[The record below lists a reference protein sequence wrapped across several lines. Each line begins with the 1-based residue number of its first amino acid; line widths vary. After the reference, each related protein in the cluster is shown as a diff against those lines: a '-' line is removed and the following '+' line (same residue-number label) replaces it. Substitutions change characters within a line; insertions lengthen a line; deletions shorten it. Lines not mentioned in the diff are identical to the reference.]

1 MIAKGL
7 LRFLTLAATMG
18 CGQLIWP
25 ARVWAAEVLA
35 SDEIVSFEQHVRPI
49 LKAYCFDCHGG
60 GETLEGGLD
69 LRLRRLAVKGGES
82 GPALVPGDA
91 AASLMVARLKAGEM
105 PPGEKKL
112 GVDQVA
118 VIERWIASGAATRRD
133 EPQELPP
140 GIDITPEERDFW
152 SFQPI
157 RRIVPPRLA
166 DVVQH
171 ESSLA
176 AHSDADIVR
185 TPVDSFV
192 LATLREHGLRFAPDA
207 DRLTFLRR
215 AAFDLTGLPPSPA
228 EIDEFLAD
236 TDPQA
241 FERVLDKLL
250 QSPHYGERW
259 GRHWLDVVG
268 YADSEGNGNDDS
280 PRPFAHH
287 YRDYVIRS
295 FNADKPFD
303 QFIVEQL
310 AGDEL
315 VPPPWNNLT
324 SEQIE
329 KLAATGFLRMAADPT
344 ATGGGDEAA
353 NANQVVADTVKIV
366 SSSLLGLT
374 VGCAQCHDHRYDPIP
389 QSDYYRLRAVFEPA
403 LDPAHWRRPGQRL
416 VSLYTDADRAQAAAV
431 DAEVA
436 KLQAEFNTKQTSY
449 VARAFEKELLKF
461 PEEIRG
467 KLSEAYNSPADK
479 RTEEQKQLLASNPK
493 ANISPGV
500 LYQYDQAAADELK
513 ADQAKIAARQA
524 EKPPEDF
531 IGVLNETP
539 GTLPPTHVFHRGDYR
554 QPTKPVAPGD
564 LTIAA
569 PEGQRLEIAEK
580 DPGVP
585 TSGRRLAFAKHLTS
599 GRHPLV
605 GRVLANRLWLHH
617 FGRGLVETPGDFG
630 TLGVRPT
637 HRDLLDWLAG
647 ELVTQGWSL
656 KRMHKLIMLSTVYR
670 QSSVARHDSGPQ
682 AVDARALDAN
692 DAWYWHFPVR
702 RLEAEIL
709 RDRML
714 VASGLL
720 DRRLYGSAVPIAE
733 DFVGQVVVADDVPR
747 RGVYLQARRTKP
759 VSFLQTFDSP
769 VMTLNCE
776 RRVPSTGAPQSLMLM
791 NSEFVLKLA
800 NLFALRLRSETP
812 LDYAKSQAQ
821 FIAARFPRQTEVWQ
835 FGFGAFDSAT
845 GRMAQFTPLP
855 HFTGSAWQGGASLPD
870 PATGWAI
877 LHAAGGHAGND
888 PSHAAVRR
896 WIAPRDGI
904 AAIAGKLKHPSANG
918 DGVRGRIV
926 CSRTGLAGEWPVKT
940 NEAATGV
947 AALAVEA
954 GDTLDFAVDC
964 LGDVTSDS
972 FEWTV
977 EIKLADAQGTILR
990 SWNSAADFDG
1000 PLGTNLPQ
1008 QIAYGW
1014 QLAYQRPPTIEEW
1027 ELACRFIG
1035 DQVSHL
1041 RATGDTSDHE
1051 LTALTSLCQ
1060 QLLCSNELL
1069 YVD

>member
-1 MIAKGL
+1 MIANRLMWL
-7 LRFLTLAATMG
+7 LTHACALACAPF
-18 CGQLIWP
+18 IWP
-25 ARVWAAEVLA
+25 AHARGGE
-35 SDEIVSFEQHVRPI
+35 ETVSFEQHVRPI
-49 LKAYCFDCHGG
+49 LKAHCFDCHGG

-69 LRLRRLAVKGGES
+69 LRLRHLAVKGGES
-82 GPALVPGDA
+82 GPALEPGDV
-91 AASLMVARLKAGEM
+91 AASLMLTRLKAGEM

-112 GVDQVA
+112 TFDQIA
-118 VIERWIASGAATRRD
+118 VIERWIASGAMTRRD
-133 EPQELPP
+133 EPRQLPP

-157 RRIVPPRLA
+157 RRVVPPRPV
-166 DVVQH
+166 DTVDR
-171 ESSLA
+171 ESLLA
-176 AHSDADIVR
+176 AHPEADMVR
-185 TPVDSFV
+185 TPIDSFV
-192 LATLREHGLRFAPDA
+192 LAALREQGLRFAPDA
-207 DRLTFLRR
+207 DRLTFIRR

-241 FERVLDKLL
+241 FDRLLDKLL

-268 YADSEGNGNDDS
+268 YADSEGNGNDDT
-280 PRPFAHH
+280 PRPYAYH

-295 FNADKPFD
+295 FNADKPLD
-303 QFIVEQL
+303 QFLVEQL

-315 VPPPWNNLT
+315 VALPWNNLT

-353 NANQVVADTVKIV
+353 GANLVVADTLKIV
-366 SSSLLGLT
+366 GSSLLGLS

-403 LDPAHWRRPGQRL
+403 LDPAHWRRPVQRL
-416 VSLYTDADRAQAAAV
+416 ISLYTDADRAKAAAV

-436 KLQAEFNTKQTSY
+436 KLQADFNSKQTNY
-449 VARAFEKELLKF
+449 VATAFEKELMKF

-467 KLSEAYNSPADK
+467 KLREAYGAPVDK
-479 RTEEQKQLLASNPK
+479 RTEEQKQLLAANPK
-493 ANISPGV
+493 VNISPGV
-500 LYQYDQAAADELK
+500 LYQYDQKAADELK
-513 ADQAKIAARQA
+513 ADQAKIAAKQA
-524 EKPPEDF
+524 EKPVEDF
-531 IGVLNETP
+531 IGVLNESP

-569 PEGQRLEIAEK
+569 PEGQRREIAEK

-599 GRHPLV
+599 GQHPLV

-630 TLGVRPT
+630 MLGVRPT
-637 HRDLLDWLAG
+637 HRELLDWLAD

-670 QSSVARHDSGPQ
+670 QSSVARNDSGPR

-714 VASGLL
+714 VASGVL
-720 DRRLYGSAVPIAE
+720 DRRLYGPAVPISE
-733 DFVGQVVVADDVPR
+733 DFVGQIVVADDAPR

-759 VSFLQTFDSP
+759 VSFLQAFDAP

-791 NSEFVLKLA
+791 NSEFVLKHA

-812 LDYAKSQAQ
+812 PEFARSQPESLATR
-821 FIAARFPRQTEVWQ
+821 FARHADVWQ
-835 FGFGAFDSAT
+835 FGHGAFDTAA
-845 GRMAQFTPLP
+845 GRMTQFTPLQ
-855 HFTGSAWQGGASLPD
+855 HFTGAAWQGGATLPD
-870 PATGWAI
+870 PNTGWVI
-877 LHAAGGHAGND
+877 VHAGGGHAGND
-888 PSHAAVRR
+888 QLHAAVRR
-896 WIAPRDGI
+896 WVAPFAGTL
-904 AAIAGKLKHPSANG
+904 AISGTLKHPSENG
-918 DGVRGRIV
+918 D
-926 CSRTGLAGEWPVKT
+926 
-940 NEAATGV
+940 
-947 AALAVEA
+947 
-954 GDTLDFAVDC
+954 
-964 LGDVTSDS
+964 
-972 FEWTV
+972 
-977 EIKLADAQGTILR
+977 
-990 SWNSAADFDG
+990 
-1000 PLGTNLPQ
+1000 
-1008 QIAYGW
+1008 
-1014 QLAYQRPPTIEEW
+1014 
-1027 ELACRFIG
+1027 
-1035 DQVSHL
+1035 
-1041 RATGDTSDHE
+1041 
-1051 LTALTSLCQ
+1051 
-1060 QLLCSNELL
+1060 
-1069 YVD
+1069 